1 MNSATPVH
9 LPALDGVRALL
20 ALAVAFY
27 HLEIYK
33 PIYEQARLPAMAGFV
48 FAGHNAVVAFFALS
62 GMLIT
67 WLLLQ
72 ERSRTG
78 TVAVSTFYLKRVLRI
93 WPVYYLVVGTGIYLL
108 PHVAALWMPE
118 VHRAR
123 ALEMTGWEQGLYL
136 TFFANVFK
144 IKASWAVWYL
154 LLNHA
159 WSIGLEEQFYA
170 VWPWLARL
178 RTRLFLGV
186 VWGII
191 AVFGVA
197 RVAVF
202 ALGNPKVGISF
213 LSFFCAD
220 AMAWGALA
228 GYVLYRYQ
236 QGTLPAAWAARLA
249 DRRVSLGIVISAG
262 LLLFGLPTAMKYQ
275 LFLPLAAVAFAAAL
289 LVLALQPGLV
299 PALRWPVLQW
309 LGRIS
314 YGLYMYNPLALT
326 LTFTLMAAT
335 GLAQA
340 PFGVGATLLYTVLGT
355 GLTIGLAAVSY
366 YGMERYVMRLR
377 KAKRQSV
384 GVPA

>member
-1 MNSATPVH
+1 MKNAAPAH

-33 PIYEQARLPAMAGFV
+33 PIYEQARLPYLGGFV

-72 ERSRTG
+72 ERGRTG
-78 TVAVSTFYLKRVLRI
+78 SVSIGTFYLKRVLRI

-108 PHVAALWMPE
+108 PHVAGLWIPD

-123 ALEMTGWEQGLYL
+123 ALDMAGWEQGLYL

-144 IKASWAVWYL
+144 IKAGWAVWYL

-178 RTRLFLGV
+178 HTRLFMGTV
-186 VWGII
+186 VGII
-191 AVFGVA
+191 AVYGVA

-202 ALGNPKVGISF
+202 ALGNPLAGTSF

-228 GYVLYRYQ
+228 GYTLHRLQ
-236 QGTLPAAWAARLA
+236 TGTLPDRWRTRLQ
-249 DRRVSLGIVISAG
+249 DKRLGLGIVAG
-262 LLLFGLPTAMKYQ
+262 AAALLFGLGTAMKFQ
-275 LFLPLAAVAFAAAL
+275 LFLPVVAAWFSAAL

-314 YGLYMYNPLALT
+314 YGLYMYNPLALV
-326 LTFTLMAAT
+326 LTFTLLGWL
-335 GLAQA
+335 GLGQA
-340 PFGVGATLLYTVLGT
+340 PFTAATTALYAALGT
-355 GLTIGLAAVSY
+355 GLTIGLAAISY
-366 YGMERYVMRLR
+366 YGMERRILRLR
-377 KAKRQSV
+377 KAKRQEAI
-384 GVPA
+384 VPA